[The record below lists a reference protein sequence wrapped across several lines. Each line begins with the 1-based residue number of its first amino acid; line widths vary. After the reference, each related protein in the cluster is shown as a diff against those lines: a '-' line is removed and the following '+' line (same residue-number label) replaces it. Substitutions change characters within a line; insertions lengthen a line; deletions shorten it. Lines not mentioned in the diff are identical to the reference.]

1 MATTEMQLNKF
12 DQSVVKEALEMI
24 KNTGLNFGVKGKDGN
39 TGRPTDEQCALLGHV
54 AKQYGLSLATDIVW
68 LGKPYVTAP
77 GLQRLAQGRL
87 KSCVETYP
95 TRQEIDDMKYAGAA
109 EDGDAFGKVIVTLT
123 DGTVIEQIGTAN
135 AENCAIATPVV
146 WENNQKKKG
155 KTDRRVLWNMAC
167 TRAKNRILRTVT
179 GCDLGDA
186 ESVVYDYPDAIDVSP
201 TPAAQFVAETPKQ
214 RTPKA
219 PKAEPTP
226 EPAKPAEAEV
236 ETAKAE
242 NRARWAAES
251 ETPAAAETVIETTV
265 ASKKS
270 APSPTPSVEA
280 VADALTR
287 LKERRDKPGFPVGAY
302 VAAAFEDAQKFVD
315 TAGAKGDYRAAFL
328 IGRWHKSA
336 EEIDGVW
343 RSEPWQKFVG
353 AAGSDVD
360 ALRKA
365 CVEFSPV
372 SDDEPT
378 PQDNF

>member
-1 MATTEMQLNKF
+1 MQLNKF

-186 ESVVYDYPDAIDVSP
+186 ESVGYDYPDAIDVSP

-219 PKAEPTP
+219 PKAEPAP
-226 EPAKPAEAEV
+226 EPAKPAEV
-236 ETAKAE
+236 ETAK
-242 NRARWAAES
+242 AAES
-251 ETPAAAETVIETTV
+251 ETPAAEETVIETTV
-265 ASKKS
+265 AEPAATFPGPEKP
-270 APSPTPSVEA
+270 PSPA
-280 VADALTR
+280 R
-287 LKERRDKPGFPVGAY
+287 
-302 VAAAFEDAQKFVD
+302 AAALQMYRQQHRSTFPASDLI
-315 TAGAKGDYRAAFL
+315 AGACEDFDLWVAEPAKYPEGWRAL
-328 IGRWHKSA
+328 YCVCNWHKNPQA
-336 EEIDGVW
+336 LVELYGAPDA
-343 RSEPWQKFVG
+343 SEASLVEVLKKFPN
-353 AAGSDVD
+353 S
-360 ALRKA
+360 
-365 CVEFSPV
+365 
-372 SDDEPT
+372 T
-378 PQDNF
+378 DNF

>member
-219 PKAEPTP
+219 PKAEPAP

-251 ETPAAAETVIETTV
+251 EQPAAETVIETTV
-265 ASKKS
+265 AEPAALPGPASPPSPGRTGQIQTYRQQHRESFPKS
-270 APSPTPSVEA
+270 A
-280 VADALTR
+280 LI
-287 LKERRDKPGFPVGAY
+287 
-302 VAAAFEDAQKFVD
+302 
-315 TAGAKGDYRAAFL
+315 AGACEDFDLWVAEPAKYPEGWRAL
-328 IGRWHKSA
+328 YCVCMWHKNPQALVDLYGAPNVTDLALFDVLKKFPNSA
-336 EEIDGVW
+336 
-343 RSEPWQKFVG
+343 
-353 AAGSDVD
+353 
-360 ALRKA
+360 
-365 CVEFSPV
+365 
-372 SDDEPT
+372 
-378 PQDNF
+378 DNF